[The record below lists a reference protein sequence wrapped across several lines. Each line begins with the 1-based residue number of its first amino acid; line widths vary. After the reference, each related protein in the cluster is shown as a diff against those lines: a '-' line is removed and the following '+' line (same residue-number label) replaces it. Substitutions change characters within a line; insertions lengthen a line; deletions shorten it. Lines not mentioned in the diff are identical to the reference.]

1 MKHKSNFFILTLL
14 FAINLNSSQLM
25 DDEDK
30 FMLGRSFF
38 TIPWVEA
45 PSATTARDGLGPLF
59 NANTCIGCHPN
70 NGKGTLYNKSN
81 KPSKSLIP
89 KLSITSDNT
98 NLHNK
103 ILEKNGFI
111 PDPVY
116 GEQIAISSV
125 NDVPYEAK
133 VNIDFEKIKLFIDN
147 KEHNIYKPK
156 YSLSNL
162 NYGKLHKSSNIT
174 YRLAPTLYGMGL
186 ISNIDEKAIL
196 ENVDEDD
203 LNGDGISGKANFVY
217 SKITEKK
224 ELGRYTYKASVA
236 FLKEQVANAAFNDM
250 GLSTSINQGE
260 NCTKFQKEC
269 NEAPKSR
276 DAIDITD
283 ERLDAISFYLE
294 NLPTYNPTKSVS
306 YNDGIEILSK
316 LECASC
322 HTPSLKNKEGKNT
335 YTFSDFLLHDMGE
348 GLGDGRVEFQAQEN
362 EFRTAP
368 LWGFKTEKKGFR
380 LLHDGRAKT
389 FEEAI
394 LWHDGEAKHA
404 KENYIAL
411 NKKEKKLL
419 IEFLKGL

>member
-1 MKHKSNFFILTLL
+1 MKHRSNFFILTLL

-70 NGKGTLYNKSN
+70 NGRGTLFNKSN
-81 KPSKSLIP
+81 KASKSLIP
-89 KLSITSDNT
+89 KLSIASDNT
-98 NLHNK
+98 DLHNK

-116 GEQIAISSV
+116 GEQISISSI

-147 KEHNIYKPK
+147 EEHFIYKPN
-156 YSLSNL
+156 YSLVNL
-162 NYGKLHKSSNIT
+162 NYGKLHKSSNIS

-196 ENVDEDD
+196 ENVDEND
-203 LNGDGISGKANFVY
+203 LNNDGISGKANFVY
-217 SKITEKK
+217 SKITGKK

-236 FLKEQVANAAFNDM
+236 FLKEQAANAAFNDM

-260 NCTKFQKEC
+260 NCTKFQTEC

-306 YNDGIEILSK
+306 YNDGIEIFSK

-322 HTPSLKNKEGKNT
+322 HIPSLKNKEGKDT
-335 YTFSDFLLHDMGE
+335 YTFSDLLLHDMGG
-348 GLGDGRVEFQAQEN
+348 GLSDGRVEFQAQGN

-368 LWGFKTEKKGFR
+368 LWGYKTEKKGFR

-394 LWHDGEAKHA
+394 LWHGGEAKHA